1 MNLTAILAVLS
12 QNGGAIEG
20 LIAQAGG
27 IGNIITMLPNIISI
41 VSTIVQT
48 GNNNQQQGIGQ
59 TEAYA
64 AASKAALDAITKAQA
79 AEKQADADHAAHPTD
94 DSAFDPG
101 VFGGNQ

>member
-1 MNLTAILAVLS
+1 MNLTQILAVLQ

-59 TEAYA
+59 TEA
-64 AASKAALDAITKAQA
+64 IAQA
-79 AEKQADADHAAHPTD
+79 AEAALALIQKANAAEAQADADHAVHPTD

-101 VFGGNQ
+101 VFGGKQ